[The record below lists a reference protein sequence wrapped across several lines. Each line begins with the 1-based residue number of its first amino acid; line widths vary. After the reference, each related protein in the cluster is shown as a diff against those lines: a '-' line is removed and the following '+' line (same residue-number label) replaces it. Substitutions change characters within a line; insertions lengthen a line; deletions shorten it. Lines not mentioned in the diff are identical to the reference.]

1 MDLVKINDV
10 EISFPKQGD
19 TVLVPVKPI
28 CEALGIDA
36 KSQRDSIQ
44 NHPILGSV
52 GVQNPSTGSDG
63 KTYEMLC
70 LPLKY
75 VFGWLF
81 SIDARKV
88 KPEASEAVIKYQE
101 IVYNVLYDK
110 FFLEPSQ
117 QKKKLILLLEKEN
130 ELLILE
136 NQRKELNAE
145 IKVVKQQ
152 IEEIKITEPNQLAL
166 SLT

>member
-1 MDLVKINDV
+1 MCSNINRF
-10 EISFPKQGD
+10 SFD
-19 TVLVPVKPI
+19 D
-28 CEALGIDA
+28 IDA

-44 NHPILGSV
+44 SHPIIGSV

-88 KPEASEAVIKYQE
+88 KPEAAESVIKYQE

-130 ELLILE
+130 ELLVLE
-136 NQRKELNAE
+136 NQRKELNAD
-145 IKVVKQQ
+145 IKV
-152 IEEIKITEPNQLAL
+152 I
-166 SLT
+166 

>member
-1 MDLVKINDV
+1 MELVKINEV
-10 EISFPKQGD
+10 EISFPTQD
-19 TVLVPVKPI
+19 DIVFVPIKPI
-28 CEALGIDA
+28 CEVLGIDA

-75 VFGWLF
+75 IFGWLF

-88 KPEASEAVIKYQE
+88 KPEASEAVMKYQE

-117 QKKKLILLLEKEN
+117 QKKKLILILEKEN
-130 ELLILE
+130 QLLTLE
-136 NQRKELNAE
+136 GERRELNAQ

-152 IEEIKITEPNQLAL
+152 IEEIKITEPSQLEL
-166 SLT
+166 F